1 MVRPN
6 ATPYKTKQTTTLAEK
21 LASMGLHTDIDLV
34 LHLPLRYEDLSSV
47 DSIIDAPYG
56 RPVQIEGV
64 ISHVEV
70 QYRPRKQLLARLTDD
85 TGEVFLRFINFY
97 PSTVAQLQSQ
107 PILRAYG
114 ELRHG
119 FFGAEMIH
127 PRLSRTDK
135 KSLPD
140 SLTPVYSTIASISQI
155 VLRKRIEAAL
165 VTADL
170 SEILPVHWLNRLRL
184 PSLAHALTLL
194 HHPPADQPIMPLQDR
209 THFAWRRVQFEELL
223 AQQLSLKQA
232 HQQRASLQAPAL
244 KVLGTDDT
252 HTINWVKQL
261 LQQLPF
267 CLTAAQLR
275 VWAEITDDLAQ
286 SHPMNRLLQG
296 DVGSGKTVIA
306 ALTCLQA
313 NNHGLQAALMAPT
326 EILAEQ
332 HYQRLKAWLSPLG
345 LSILWLTGS
354 LSKKA
359 KDVAHKHI
367 AEGDCDLIIGTH
379 ALIQSKVQFKRLGV
393 VVVDEQHRF
402 GVAQRLHLR
411 GKGVNGLQP
420 HLLMMSATP
429 IPRTLAMTYLA
440 DLDVSVID
448 ELPPGRSPIQTM
460 VMAGS
465 KRQEL
470 SSRVIHW
477 LAQGKQAYWVCPL
490 IEESEVLQAQTA
502 TDTYTYLAELLSPY
516 TVGLVHGQMK
526 AVEKAAVMANFVAG
540 YIHLLVATTV
550 IEVGVDVPNASLMV
564 IENAERFG
572 LAQLHQLRG
581 RVGRGIQ
588 QSVCILL
595 YGDKISQ
602 IGRER
607 LNVMRNSTDGFLIAQ
622 KDLELRGPGEFLGA
636 RQSGLGLLRFSDSK
650 TDAAWISVAQECADD
665 LLNNHSTA
673 AKAILSRWMALREQ
687 YLNA

>member
-6 ATPYKTKQTTTLAEK
+6 ATPYKAKQATTLAEK

-47 DSIIDAPYG
+47 DCIIDAPYG

-64 ISHVEV
+64 ISHVEL

-97 PSTVAQLQSQ
+97 PSIVAQLQSQ
-107 PILRAYG
+107 PTLRAYG

-119 FFGAEMIH
+119 FFGTEMIH

-140 SLTPVYSTIASISQI
+140 SLTPVYSSIASISQV

-170 SEILPVHWLNRLRL
+170 SEILPAHWLNRLRL

-194 HHPPADQPIMPLQDR
+194 HHPPAHQPMMPLQDR
-209 THFAWRRVQFEELL
+209 THPAWRRVQFEELL

-232 HQQRASLQAPAL
+232 HQQRASLHAPAL
-244 KVLGTDDT
+244 KALTTDT

-267 CLTAAQLR
+267 CLTAAQQR

-286 SHPMNRLLQG
+286 AHPMNRLLQG

-306 ALTCLQA
+306 ALACLQA

-345 LSILWLTGS
+345 LRILWLTGS

-359 KDVAHKHI
+359 KNIAHTHI
-367 AEGDCDLIIGTH
+367 ATGDCDLIIGTH

-411 GKGVNGLQP
+411 DKGVNGLQP

-490 IEESEVLQAQTA
+490 IEESELLQAQTA
-502 TDTYTYLAELLSPY
+502 TDTYTYLADLLSPH

-526 AVEKAAVMANFVAG
+526 AVEKAAVMASFVAG
-540 YIHLLVATTV
+540 HIHLLVATTV

-581 RVGRGIQ
+581 RVGRSIQ

-673 AKAILSRWMALREQ
+673 AKAMLNRWMALREQ